1 MTTTWLER
9 RRARIDDVAGGRSLG
24 AEAFRRLRREP
35 AAIVG
40 AVIIAVFVVV
50 SALASLF
57 APHSATEAFP
67 QLQEN
72 LRPGSIPGPQDG
84 FPLGSDQLGRD
95 FFSRMI
101 LASQQT
107 LLVGV
112 LATLIGLAIGVVIGT
127 FAGAFGGWVDTVLM
141 RITDVLLAI
150 PSLLLAISV
159 AALAASPSQTT
170 VIIAVAIVGVPIFA
184 RLLRGSMLA
193 QRESDHVIA
202 ATSLGVKRPAV
213 VLRHMLPNAIGPV
226 IVQATLTLAT
236 AILDGAAMTAAHV
249 VGATATDPLLSVR
262 DLRVAFQR
270 KGEPETVAVD
280 GVSFDVAPG
289 QVVGLVGES
298 GCGKSVTSMAIMRLL
313 PERGVRVSGS
323 VVMDGTELLTLREPQ
338 MRERRGHDLSMV
350 FQDPLTSLNPVIP
363 IGLQITEVLRRHRGM
378 GKDAARKAAVEL
390 LDRVGIPDPRRRL
403 DSYPHQLSGG
413 MRQRALIAIAL
424 ACSPRLLIA
433 DEPTTALDVTIQAQ
447 ILELLREL
455 VRETGTA

>member
-9 RRARIDDVAGGRSLG
+9 RRARIDDIAGGRSLG
-24 AEAFRRLRREP
+24 AEALRRLRREP

-40 AVIIAVFVVV
+40 AVIIAVFVLV
-50 SALASLF
+50 SALAPVL

-67 QLQEN
+67 QLQQN
-72 LRPGSIPGPQDG
+72 LRPGSIPGPQEG

-112 LATLIGLAIGVVIGT
+112 LATLIGLAVGVLIGT
-127 FAGAFGGWVDTVLM
+127 VAGAFGGWVDTLLM

-193 QRESDHVIA
+193 QRESDHVVA
-202 ATSLGVKRPAV
+202 ATALGVKRPAV

-236 AILDGAAMTAAHV
+236 AILDAAALSFLGLGDA
-249 VGATATDPLLSVR
+249 DPGRAEWGLMLAQAQTYLDVRPALAFYPALAIIAVALGFTLL
-262 DLRVAFQR
+262 
-270 KGEPETVAVD
+270 
-280 GVSFDVAPG
+280 
-289 QVVGLVGES
+289 GES
-298 GCGKSVTSMAIMRLL
+298 
-313 PERGVRVSGS
+313 
-323 VVMDGTELLTLREPQ
+323 LREAIDPKG
-338 MRERRGHDLSMV
+338 RR
-350 FQDPLTSLNPVIP
+350 
-363 IGLQITEVLRRHRGM
+363 
-378 GKDAARKAAVEL
+378 
-390 LDRVGIPDPRRRL
+390 
-403 DSYPHQLSGG
+403 
-413 MRQRALIAIAL
+413 
-424 ACSPRLLIA
+424 
-433 DEPTTALDVTIQAQ
+433 
-447 ILELLREL
+447 
-455 VRETGTA
+455 